1 MDILTNNIDRG
12 EFKIRV
18 HEGIIFRKGNLR
30 IHDELKRLDSKVPG
44 ILPFYYL
51 DKEKQ
56 RKQATT
62 CIRGPFH
69 LGENKVNP
77 GTGSWCATKL
87 DEHQNMLEWGYC
99 IDKDGLIDSIDDALS
114 IVEQLVEKGKSNSYI
129 YGYLKT
135 YIKDQAI
142 KTAIYKNQTF
152 IELLRNKDVFPNVD
166 EYEIEDVITVRDKQ
180 YILEESFDLG
190 RRWKP
195 LEIVKKKTL
204 IRKQPTVA
212 LSAKIYATNRDQ
224 TGEQIVRSYQ
234 GIIDADLN
242 FSKRGASNRKETIKE
257 CVPNF
262 DYMNRENKRLS
273 NKSACIDKNMYING
287 KYIGPEGGLWCATE
301 IDDTGLMRE
310 WGFCTDHVDPEK
322 IDSSKK
328 TIWENLFTAIKYEQW
343 SKVSIFAKELLQQ
356 GYTQKS
362 IMDNLFEK
370 FDRKKISSFFEE
382 CDIIFH
388 TEFIKLYPWTLIK
401 SAIPPI
407 EDLQL
412 KSKLSSVIMN
422 KLEYLENGTH
432 LKELRTN
439 LVSNEDIWLLNYYFI
454 VERLIVFSL
463 ISELQ
468 EFRLEILESVKR
480 TPDIKTL
487 NEILLQLEQQNKEE
501 IQKIISH
508 IDESQNVVLEVG
520 NSQNS
525 SKKKLDPSLIIVNYS
540 SFFGPIKQ
548 DQRNI
553 YYSILDIKKP
563 IAQQIAFYNKSF
575 TEPKEIAELLEEP
588 IDETE
593 VQIKLSSNSNWDDG
607 DKEYYS
613 TYPEVNDPEFYLRLH
628 RKKEFQINKMSSW
641 KDKKIEDLCRVDVFD
656 LSPQQQ
662 WVSNFFNIETP
673 YKGILLYWGTGVG
686 KTCAS
691 ISIAERHLEYYKKYN
706 KKILV
711 ILGTSTMQNYYKE
724 LYNFNK
730 EKIEIKNGLI
740 PGSLQCTGDRYYIPI
755 ESNDPES
762 MLKRQQRIFKKIEQ
776 DYEFITYGSLKGLL
790 KKLLNRRGLQ
800 LELDDDRKMIPK
812 KAPLVEGEEIK
823 SGSVVY
829 RSVKTLKG
837 SFKWQAIE
845 EKDPQKEERI
855 RLALS
860 DYFSNRLLIID
871 EIQNIRTASDGGD
884 QIAPK
889 MLEKIVHYSSDLKIV
904 MMSATPMFNNAT
916 EIVYILNLLLENDR
930 REKVKVNDLF
940 DSKDNLTHPE
950 KLLEIAKGY
959 ISYVRGANPI
969 SFPQK
974 LLPDKSLNQLIVQE
988 NELYFPSPESKMNGT
1003 PLTVIEAIKYNPL
1016 VKCTMSDYQEA
1027 IYKKAVLGL
1036 VDAAEEEAELL
1047 NDETNETF
1055 DINGKMIS
1063 NIVYPLPPGQTFA
1076 KTDVSLLYGE
1086 KGFDRCFEETKSNY
1100 YDYTKIAIES
1110 DGIPIIDS
1118 KHLEKYSPKYNK
1130 ILKNIMNTRNGII
1143 FVYSEY
1149 KKGGSLPFALVLEQN
1164 GFEQVVVEGKIG
1176 ETVTKNKLVSR
1187 EKRSSL
1193 PQKWKYVLLDGDID
1207 AKKRNQIIQRCNSEE
1222 NKDGKLIKV
1231 IIGTRVASEGVDF
1244 SRIRQ
1249 IHIVNPWDNFSR
1261 IDQTIGRG
1269 IRNCSHKDLP
1279 EEDRN
1284 VTVFLYSSHI
1294 ADNSIETT
1302 DEKIHRRAERK
1313 DIQMKEVEFILRNS
1327 AIDCI
1332 SNYTAN
1338 KYTIEDFGEI
1348 IGDKDNTR
1356 ECGYQKCNTVYQ
1368 CIDYSKVPAQ
1378 MSNSDM
1384 DKNTY
1389 DIDYHA
1395 TREIDKYKKI
1405 IKFMFTKSVIY
1416 KLKHIRMVCEMKI
1429 QPFDE
1434 NILFISLDKLIS
1446 KREKLYDKYHRI
1458 GRIVFKDGYYL
1469 FQPSDLDKT
1478 NDLPEYYR
1486 ETPLNVKPS
1495 KVEIIIKE
1503 REILEEQ
1510 LQKWYREITDY
1521 ISVTEDPDELSYYLD
1536 RVKDII
1542 MKKLIFEWFVN
1553 SYNLAE
1559 LKTKRSKDIHSRVTE
1574 YLTNKDIIILDESS
1588 QLPIAI
1594 HWTRETS
1601 YEYSISKNIL
1611 VERVNVER
1619 FQKNMIVYN
1628 FDDYNLNTHVI
1639 GRLEQLSNGK
1649 EESPFKQMTC
1659 KIIDFSFVENKSNIK
1674 LDGKACMSYNKAPMN
1689 KLMDNLDI
1697 ELDPKQKR
1705 ENQCQSIELTL
1716 RKYNREKIDDKI
1728 WWIETN
1734 KLYKLEKL
1742 L

>member
-12 EFKIRV
+12 EFKIRI
-18 HEGIIFRKGNLR
+18 HEGIIFRKGNLK
-30 IHDELKRLDSKVPG
+30 IKDELKRLDTRVPG

-69 LGENKVNP
+69 LGETKVNP

-99 IDKDGLIDSIDDALS
+99 IDEDGLLDSIDDALS
-114 IVEQLVEKGKSNSYI
+114 IAEQLVDRGKSNSYI

-135 YIKDQAI
+135 YIRDPAV
-142 KTAIYKNQTF
+142 KTAIYKNSTF
-152 IELLRNKDVFPNVD
+152 IELLRNKNVFPNVD
-166 EYEIEDVITVRDKQ
+166 DYELDDVIMVRDKSYQ
-180 YILEESFDLG
+180 LEESIELG

-195 LEIVKKKTL
+195 LEIIKRPL
-204 IRKQPTVA
+204 IRKQPV
-212 LSAKIYATNRDQ
+212 LQVSSKIYATNRDQ
-224 TGEQIVRSYQ
+224 DAEKIIRAYQ
-234 GIIDADLN
+234 GIIDSELTT
-242 FSKRGASNRKETIKE
+242 SRRGPTNRKEMVKE
-257 CVPNF
+257 CIPNF
-262 DYMNRENKRLS
+262 EYMNRQNKRVS
-273 NKSACIDKNMYING
+273 NKSACVDKDMSMNN
-287 KYIGPEGGLWCATE
+287 KFIGPGGGKWCATE

-310 WGFCTDHVDPEK
+310 WGFCAENVNAELISSSEK
-322 IDSSKK
+322 
-328 TIWENLFTAIKYEQW
+328 TVWEKLCTAIKYEQW
-343 SKVSIFAKELLQQ
+343 IKTSALVKELLLQN
-356 GYTQKS
+356 YTGKS
-362 IMDNLFEK
+362 ITNNLIQICN
-370 FDRKKISSFFEE
+370 RQKISPYIEQL
-382 CDIIFH
+382 DRIVRI
-388 TEFIKLYPWTLIK
+388 EFIKLYPWILIQ
-401 SAIPPI
+401 SSIPPN
-407 EDLQL
+407 EQLQL
-412 KSKLSSVIMN
+412 KTNLSSVILD
-422 KLEYLENGTH
+422 KLEYLEN
-432 LKELRTN
+432 KISVNLRSN
-439 LVSNEDIWLLNYYFI
+439 LISNDDIWLLNYYFI
-454 VERLIVFSL
+454 VERIIVFSL
-463 ISELQ
+463 ISETEELDLDL
-468 EFRLEILESVKR
+468 LETVKK
-480 TPDIKTL
+480 TNDVKTL
-487 NEILLQLEQQNKEE
+487 NEVLIQLEQKNKEE
-501 IQKIISH
+501 LKKIISH
-508 IDESQNVVLEVG
+508 VDEEQGIVLEVG

-525 SKKKLDPSLIIVNYS
+525 SKKRIDPSLIIVNYS
-540 SFFGPIKQ
+540 PFFGSIQ
-548 DQRNI
+548 ADQRNI
-553 YYSILDIKKP
+553 YYSTLDLLQP

-575 TEPKEIAELLEEP
+575 VETKEAIEIIEDPLVEQEIRL
-588 IDETE
+588 
-593 VQIKLSSNSNWDDG
+593 KSSSNSNWNDEDIQF
-607 DKEYYS
+607 YS
-613 TYPEVNDPEFYLRLH
+613 NYPEVNDPNFYSRLH

-641 KDKKIEDLCRVDVFD
+641 KDKKIEELCRVDVFD

-673 YKGILLYWGTGVG
+673 YRGILLYWGTGVG

-730 EKIEIKNGLI
+730 EKIEIKNGLL

-762 MLKRQQRIFKKIEQ
+762 MLKRQQRITKKIEQ

-790 KKLLNRRGLQ
+790 RKLLSRRGLQ
-800 LELDDDRKMIPK
+800 LELDDERKMIPK
-812 KAPLVEGEEIK
+812 KAPQLEGEEVK
-823 SGSVVY
+823 SGSVLY
-829 RSVKTLKG
+829 RGVKTLRGLVWKPVE
-837 SFKWQAIE
+837 Q
-845 EKDPQKEERI
+845 KDPQKEERI

-860 DYFSNRLLIID
+860 DYFSNRLLIVD

-889 MLEKIVHYSSDLKIV
+889 MLEKIVHYSSELKIV
-904 MMSATPMFNNAT
+904 LMSATPMFNNAT
-916 EIVYILNLLLENDR
+916 EIVYILNLLLENDN

-940 DSKDNLTHPE
+940 DGKDNLTHPE

-974 LLPDKSLNQLIVQE
+974 LLPDMSRNEFIVKE
-988 NELYFPSPESKMNGT
+988 NELYFPSPENKMNGK
-1003 PLTVIEAIKYNPL
+1003 PLGHIEAIKYNPL
-1016 VKCTMSDYQEA
+1016 VKCTMSEYQEA
-1027 IYKKAVLGL
+1027 IYKKAVLGV
-1036 VDAAEEEAELL
+1036 VDEEEADLL

-1063 NIVYPLPPGQTFA
+1063 NIVYPLPAGQTFA

-1100 YDYTKIAIES
+1100 YDYTKTAIQS
-1110 DGIPIIDS
+1110 DGVPIIDS
-1118 KHLEKYSPKYNK
+1118 KHLENYSPKYSK
-1130 ILKNIMNTRNGII
+1130 ILKNIMNTQNGII

-1164 GFEQVVVEGKIG
+1164 GFEQVVIEGKIG

-1187 EKRSSL
+1187 AKRPSV

-1222 NKDGKLIKV
+1222 NKDGKIIKV

-1284 VTVFLYSSHI
+1284 VTVFLYASHI

-1348 IGDKDNTR
+1348 IGDKDDTR

-1368 CIDYSKVPAQ
+1368 CTDNSKVPQ
-1378 MSNSDM
+1378 EMSNSDM

-1395 TREIDKYKKI
+1395 TREIDKYKAV
-1405 IKFMFTKSVIY
+1405 IKFMFTKSVVY
-1416 KLKHIRMVCEMKI
+1416 KLKHIRIVCEMKI

-1434 NILFISLDKLIS
+1434 NVFFVALDKLIS
-1446 KREKLYDKYHRI
+1446 KRDKLYDKYHRI
-1458 GRIVFKDGYYL
+1458 GRIVFNDGYYL

-1478 NDLPEYYR
+1478 PNLPEYYR
-1486 ETPLNVKPS
+1486 ETPLNVKPG
-1495 KVEIIIKE
+1495 KVDINIKE
-1503 REILEEQ
+1503 REIPDEQ
-1510 LQKWYREITDY
+1510 IQKWYREVTDY
-1521 ISVTEDPDELSYYLD
+1521 ISKTTDPDELSYYLD
-1536 RVKDII
+1536 RVKDIV
-1542 MKKLIFEWFVN
+1542 MKKLLLEWFVN
-1553 SYNLAE
+1553 SYNLSE
-1559 LKTKRSKDIHSRVTE
+1559 LKSKRSKDIHQRVTE
-1574 YLTNKDIIILDESS
+1574 YLTNKDVIILDSS
-1588 QLPIAI
+1588 GQLPIAI
-1594 HWTRETS
+1594 HWTREMS
-1601 YEYSISKNIL
+1601 FEYNNSKKTLI
-1611 VERVNVER
+1611 ERINVER

-1628 FDDYNLNTHVI
+1628 FDEYNLKTHVI

-1649 EESPFKQMTC
+1649 EESSDKQMTC

-1674 LDGKACMSYNKAPMN
+1674 LDGKSCMSYNKAPMN
-1689 KLMDNLDI
+1689 KLMDNLNI
-1697 ELDPKQKR
+1697 KIDPKHRR
-1705 ENQCQSIELTL
+1705 EDQCESIEITL
-1716 RKYNREKIDDKI
+1716 RKYNREQVDNKI

-1734 KLYKLEKL
+1734 KSYKLEKL